1 MSNLQFLI
9 IQVDGKKEGVK
20 QRHTFSL
27 NEDTGKI
34 VEQIDKIE
42 ADGSESEEFFPT
54 KYHSLNNFAGSFDV
68 YMGHPNK
75 IWSDEDLAEQIV
87 SEYLFDE
94 NVYD

>member
-1 MSNLQFLI
+1 MSNLPFLI
-9 IQVDGKKEGVK
+9 IQVKDKGEGVQ

-27 NEDTGKI
+27 DEDQGRV

-42 ADGSESEEFFPT
+42 ADGAELEEFFPT
-54 KYHSLNNFAGSFDV
+54 KYQSVSDFVVNFDR
-68 YMGHPNK
+68 YMSHPSK

-94 NVYD
+94 NIYD